1 MTACEKFRQYHR
13 DFNYLTIFQRRVTA
27 PNRREC
33 LGCLRLIHT
42 VAPSSSNG
50 AWRCVLASAEMMVN
64 KAPAGCKDLT
74 ERAKPLFFDAYICS
88 YDYQTTHASMTP
100 ESWLQSH
107 KRTLSKLCNVD
118 LYMDI
123 LSYNK
128 KWDKCER
135 LLDRA
140 LDDSPLGQ
148 HLFEEATTHIL
159 AKTVMEAIKTR
170 VNDAF
175 SHESHRTRENNA
187 VLVENVKDEILEIK
201 WIDNL
206 PELILVTI
214 TYMDL
219 PVKIPCEGIVSQ
231 IETYIEMKQR
241 EAGVVAGEVP
251 PLLFDDLLPPGDSVF
266 ETSCDDDMWLSASMF
281 RSALAENF
289 KNTTWTCGEDVINT
303 FAGKEEVYV
312 DTDRYCNVDLQV
324 LRALA
329 GAGVPLHIYVPLVL

>member
-1 MTACEKFRQYHR
+1 
-13 DFNYLTIFQRRVTA
+13 
-27 PNRREC
+27 
-33 LGCLRLIHT
+33 
-42 VAPSSSNG
+42 
-50 AWRCVLASAEMMVN
+50 MMVN

-100 ESWLQSH
+100 DSWLQSH

-201 WIDNL
+201 GIDNL

-251 PLLFDDLLPPGDSVF
+251 PCS
-266 ETSCDDDMWLSASMF
+266 SMICCHREILCL
-281 RSALAENF
+281 RSAA
-289 KNTTWTCGEDVINT
+289 TTTCGSHHRCSGRLWPRIS
-303 FAGKEEVYV
+303 KI
-312 DTDRYCNVDLQV
+312 
-324 LRALA
+324 LRGPVVRMSSTHLLA
-329 GAGVPLHIYVPLVL
+329 RRKCMWTLTGIVM